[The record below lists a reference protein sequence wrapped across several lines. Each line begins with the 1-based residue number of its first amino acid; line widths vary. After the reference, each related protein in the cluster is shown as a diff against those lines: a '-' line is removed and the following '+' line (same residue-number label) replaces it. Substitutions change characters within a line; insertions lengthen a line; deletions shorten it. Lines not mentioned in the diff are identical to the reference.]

1 MRKKY
6 RSRPEGLFRSQLEKR
21 VYHILRKQLSNEIQM
36 CINKRGLI
44 PDHKRIELDLYF
56 PELRIGIEIQG
67 PSHTEKSR
75 NILWDYKKKQKFSAI
90 DIDIIYIY
98 SGSTK
103 ALRDSIRSCL
113 EILTERKKCLI

>member
-1 MRKKY
+1 
-6 RSRPEGLFRSQLEKR
+6 
-21 VYHILRKQLSNEIQM
+21 M